1 MGKEIERKFLIEQ
14 TRLPKNMKGVKY
26 TQVYIAINEASI
38 VRIGIKGNII
48 METKNMF
55 VINTENG
62 KKNIPKNICELSN
75 KQGLIQADPT
85 KVNKRPHERLEMLVW
100 HEILEL
106 K

>member
-1 MGKEIERKFLIEQ
+1 MNLTTQSEFDLIGQNVTISNSKNKEI
-14 TRLPKNMKGVKY
+14 
-26 TQVYIAINEASI
+26 
-38 VRIGIKGNII
+38 IGIKGNII

-75 KQGLIQADPT
+75 KQGLIQTDSA
-85 KVNKRPHERLEMLVW
+85 KLNKRPHERLEMLVW

>member
-1 MGKEIERKFLIEQ
+1 MNLTTQSEFDLIGQNVTISNSKNKEI
-14 TRLPKNMKGVKY
+14 
-26 TQVYIAINEASI
+26 
-38 VRIGIKGNII
+38 IGIKGNII

-75 KQGLIQADPT
+75 KQGLIQTDSA
-85 KVNKRPHERLEMLVW
+85 KLNKKPHERLEMLVW